1 MAANNHIHQPV
12 DYNNHIHQ
20 PVDYNN
26 HTHQPAD
33 WDILLR
39 ATSDWGFIDDLLSIE
54 KSFSLEIFTA
64 FNILYVL
71 LSPSSLANQLS
82 QINR

>member
-20 PVDYNN
+20 SVDYNN
-26 HTHQPAD
+26 HIHQPAD

-39 ATSDWGFIDDLLSIE
+39 ATSD
-54 KSFSLEIFTA
+54 
-64 FNILYVL
+64 
-71 LSPSSLANQLS
+71 
-82 QINR
+82 

>member
-39 ATSDWGFIDDLLSIE
+39 ATSD
-54 KSFSLEIFTA
+54 
-64 FNILYVL
+64 
-71 LSPSSLANQLS
+71 
-82 QINR
+82 